1 MSSLTPDQIAAKW
14 SQNLG
19 AAGPQIAAGVQSVK
33 VAPGAAAAAQKQ
45 VWVQNTTSAANKWA
59 ANTAKVTKEEWQ
71 AAMINKGVPRIAS
84 GAAAAQPNFTQFMA
98 KLLPYIDQQVSVL
111 PARGD
116 LEQNIQRAAAFAR
129 GMSKFSK

>member
-19 AAGPQIAAGVQSVK
+19 AAGTQIAAGVNAVK
-33 VAPGAAAAAQKQ
+33 TAPGQAAAAQKQ
-45 VWVQNTTSAANKWA
+45 VWVNNTTQAANKWA
-59 ANTAKVTKEEWQ
+59 SNTAKVTLPEWQ
-71 AAMINKGVPRIAS
+71 DAMISKGVPRIAS
-84 GAAAAQPNFTQFMA
+84 GAAAATPKFTTFMA
-98 KLLPYIDQQVSVL
+98 KLLPFIDQQVNAL

-116 LEQNIQRAAAFAR
+116 LEANIARSAAFAR